1 MRCFGEGYWAEAELE
16 LDATSELEAGRRSGE
31 AWRSMEKHGEAV
43 YISYTYSM
51 ALPERLEWQCC
62 SLKGV
67 PDQQMEPEREGE
79 PKEFGKC

>member
-1 MRCFGEGYWAEAELE
+1 
-16 LDATSELEAGRRSGE
+16 
-31 AWRSMEKHGEAV
+31 MEKHGEAV